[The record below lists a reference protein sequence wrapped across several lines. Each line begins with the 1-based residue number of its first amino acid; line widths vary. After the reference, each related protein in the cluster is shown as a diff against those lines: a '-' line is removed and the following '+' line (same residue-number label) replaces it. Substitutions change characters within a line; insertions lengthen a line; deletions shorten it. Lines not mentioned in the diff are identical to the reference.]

1 MIVKEKRE
9 KRKEKNGEAVAPPF
23 DLLER
28 AGLFCNRCIQV
39 SLSLPKNGVG
49 WDVARQLTR
58 CSGSIG
64 GNAEEAHGTTTKND
78 FTYRMSVAL
87 REARE
92 TRFWLRRIRDNE
104 LLEPGRLDNLLQES
118 EELVAILIT
127 IVRKSRTS

>member
-39 SLSLPKNGVG
+39 SLSLPNNGVC
-49 WDVARQLTR
+49 WEIARQLTR

-64 GNAEEAHGTTTKND
+64 ANAEEAHGTTTKND
-78 FTYRMSVAL
+78 FTYRMSVSL

-92 TRFWLRRIRDNE
+92 TRFWLRRIRDNK

>member
-1 MIVKEKRE
+1 MIAEEKRE
-9 KRKEKNGEAVAPPF
+9 KRKEKNGEALAPPF

-39 SLSLPKNGVG
+39 SLSLPNNGVC
-49 WDVARQLTR
+49 WEIARQLTR

-64 GNAEEAHGTTTKND
+64 ANTEEAHGTTTKND

-104 LLEPGRLDNLLQES
+104 LLEPVRLESLLQES

-127 IVRKSRTS
+127 IVRKSRAT

>member
-1 MIVKEKRE
+1 MIAKEKRE
-9 KRKEKNGEAVAPPF
+9 KRKVKNGEVVAPPF

-39 SLSLPKNGVG
+39 SLSLPHNGVG
-49 WDVARQLTR
+49 WEVSRQLTR

-64 GNAEEAHGTTTKND
+64 ANAEEAHGTTTKSD

-92 TRFWLRRIRDNE
+92 TRFWLRRIRDNQ
-104 LLEPGRLDNLLQES
+104 LLEPGRLESLLQES

-127 IVRKSRTS
+127 IVRKSRAT